1 MDRMVNSEPKVLA
14 LVPARG
20 GSRSIPRKNVKRF
33 GGHPLIAYSIAA
45 GLQARS
51 VDRVIVSTDDAEIA
65 EVAHSYGAEV
75 PFRRPDELAED
86 HVTDLP
92 VFEHALT
99 WLAEHEDYRPDL
111 VVQLRP
117 TSPLRP
123 RGCIDEAVAQLWR
136 HKKAD
141 CVRSVTPS
149 GQNPYKMWR
158 IEEGVMIPLLGGE
171 FDEPYNMPRQ
181 VLPPTYW
188 QTGHI
193 DVIRATSI
201 VNKHTLTGDH
211 ILPYV
216 ISAGYAVD
224 IDNPEEW
231 EIADWVLV
239 HRDLRFIR
247 PERSPYL
254 VHDVQ
259 LLVMGFEGVLT
270 DNRTVF
276 FEDGKA
282 AVACSRGDG
291 MGLEMVQRHGVKVA
305 VFSEEQDSVAP
316 VRCEKLRIPC
326 YKGIHDTAAFLER
339 LAQEYRLSKEQI
351 VYVGNEVS
359 DLPGLRRAGLGIAVA
374 DAHTTVLAKA
384 DWVLEARGGHGAVR
398 EVCDLILESKKATL
412 GYE

>member
-1 MDRMVNSEPKVLA
+1 MVNSEPKVLA

-45 GLQARS
+45 GLQAKS
-51 VDRVIVSTDDAEIA
+51 VDRVIVSTDDEEIA
-65 EVAHSYGAEV
+65 EVARSYDAEV
-75 PFRRPDELAED
+75 PFRRPAELAED

-92 VFEHALT
+92 VFEHTLA

-136 HKKAD
+136 HRNAD

-158 IEEGVMIPLLGGE
+158 IEEGEMSPLLHGE

-181 VLPPTYW
+181 ALPPTYW

-193 DVIRATSI
+193 DVIRAATI

-224 IDNPEEW
+224 IDSPEEW
-231 EIADWVLV
+231 EIADWVLG

-254 VHDVQ
+254 MHDVQ

-270 DNRTVF
+270 DNKTLF
-276 FEDGKA
+276 FENGKA

-291 MGLEMVQRHGVKVA
+291 MGLALVQRQGVKVA
-305 VFSEEQDSVAP
+305 VFSEESNGVAQA
-316 VRCEKLRIPC
+316 RCEKLGIPC
-326 YKGIHDTAAFLER
+326 YESISDRAAFF
-339 LAQEYRLSKEQI
+339 EQLTAEHQLGAEHVI
-351 VYVGNEVS
+351 YVGDEVG
-359 DLPGLRRAGLGIAVA
+359 DLPGLRKAGLGVAVA
-374 DAHTTVLAKA
+374 DAHPTVLAKA

-398 EVCDLILESKKATL
+398 EVCDLILESKRATVSY
-412 GYE
+412 G